1 MTVPLASPPRRR
13 TPWEIQRAVLFAI
26 FVRDLRARVVGR
38 WSGLAWL
45 FLEPMAHLLLLVVFF
60 SYVRHLSSPN
70 MPLPVFLIAGLMPFF
85 LFRNLMTKLSESIE
99 GNRALFSY
107 RQVKPFDAVA
117 GRGLVET
124 VLWTGS
130 FALTLLIMAWLG
142 YEMTPKRPL
151 ELLAALGV
159 MGLLGAGLGLLLAVL
174 THRQPRLRSVIRML
188 YLPLYF
194 TSGVIFSVERLPAD
208 LHAWL
213 LWNPLLHLV
222 ELTRRGFEPAHTSI
236 DGIGFAYPSGVL
248 LVLLAFAMAVYRRDR
263 QKLLLGD

>member
-1 MTVPLASPPRRR
+1 MFRRCDPERSEPL
-13 TPWEIQRAVLFAI
+13 
-26 FVRDLRARVVGR
+26 
-38 WSGLAWL
+38 
-45 FLEPMAHLLLLVVFF
+45 AHLLLLVVFF

-151 ELLAALGV
+151 ELLAAT
-159 MGLLGAGLGLLLAVL
+159 A
-174 THRQPRLRSVIRML
+174 IR
-188 YLPLYF
+188 P
-194 TSGVIFSVERLPAD
+194 
-208 LHAWL
+208 
-213 LWNPLLHLV
+213 
-222 ELTRRGFEPAHTSI
+222 
-236 DGIGFAYPSGVL
+236 
-248 LVLLAFAMAVYRRDR
+248 
-263 QKLLLGD
+263 